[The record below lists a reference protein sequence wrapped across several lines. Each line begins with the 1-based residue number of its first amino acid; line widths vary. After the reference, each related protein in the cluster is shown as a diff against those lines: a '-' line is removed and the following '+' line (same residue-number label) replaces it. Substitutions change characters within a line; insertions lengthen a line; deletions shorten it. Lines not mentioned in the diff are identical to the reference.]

1 MKTPVRLKLSAMM
14 FVQYFVWGSWY
25 VTLATYLGTT
35 LHFPG
40 AQIGSAYSTT
50 AIAAI
55 ISPFFVGLVA
65 DRFFSTEKILAAA
78 DQLRQLL
85 LDAGYEPHSVVTN
98 AKMSD
103 GEVLVFKGEDPDK
116 HTTVLRLAAA
126 AQPARKGSAEKPT
139 TATALALSYILDARN
154 PDIYRLKKGQF

>member
-14 FVQYFVWGSWY
+14 FVEYFVWGSWY

-35 LHFPG
+35 LHFSG

-65 DRFFSTEKILAAA
+65 GYIFF
-78 DQLRQLL
+78 
-85 LDAGYEPHSVVTN
+85 YPP
-98 AKMSD
+98 
-103 GEVLVFKGEDPDK
+103 VLFVLGIVSMVKGFSGKE
-116 HTTVLRLAAA
+116 
-126 AQPARKGSAEKPT
+126 
-139 TATALALSYILDARN
+139 
-154 PDIYRLKKGQF
+154 

>member
-1 MKTPVRLKLSAMM
+1 AAMLKTRVRLKWSAMM
-14 FVQYFVWGSWY
+14 FVEYFVWGSWY

-65 DRFFSTEKILAAA
+65 DRFFSTEKILA
-78 DQLRQLL
+78 
-85 LDAGYEPHSVVTN
+85 
-98 AKMSD
+98 
-103 GEVLVFKGEDPDK
+103 VLHFVGAVAMYYASTLTP
-116 HTTVLRLAAA
+116 LA
-126 AQPARKGSAEKPT
+126 
-139 TATALALSYILDARN
+139 
-154 PDIYRLKKGQF
+154 

>member
-14 FVQYFVWGSWY
+14 FLEYFVWGSWY

-40 AQIGSAYSTT
+40 AEIGSAYSTT

-65 DRFFSTEKILAAA
+65 DRFFSTEKILAVLHLVGAVA
-78 DQLRQLL
+78 MYYASTLTTFSAFYPVLL
-85 LDAGYEPHSVVTN
+85 VYTLCF
-98 AKMSD
+98 M
-103 GEVLVFKGEDPDK
+103 
-116 HTTVLRLAAA
+116 
-126 AQPARKGSAEKPT
+126 PT
-139 TATALALSYILDARN
+139 LALTNSLSFRHMDDPGKEFPAN
-154 PDIYRLKKGQF
+154 